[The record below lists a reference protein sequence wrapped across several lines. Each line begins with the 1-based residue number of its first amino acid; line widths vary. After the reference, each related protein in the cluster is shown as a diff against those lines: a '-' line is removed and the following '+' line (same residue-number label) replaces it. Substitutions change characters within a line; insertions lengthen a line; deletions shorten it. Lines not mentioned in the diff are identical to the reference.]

1 MYDPFLLSSSRRAR
15 PRDASIVEISVR
27 FPYKYRA
34 AVSARRAFPSE
45 GPIDI
50 DEKKK
55 KKEISLV
62 FFLSRDSL
70 EISLTNFTLGLGSI
84 ETRLSRDYK
93 VTSTFLTGMF
103 VINLRVTKMYADVY
117 VCVCARVRARVYIV
131 TSFFFFYS

>member
-1 MYDPFLLSSSRRAR
+1 MTKWGMYDPFLLSSSRRAR

-55 KKEISLV
+55 KRD
-62 FFLSRDSL
+62 LSRFFSL
-70 EISLTNFTLGLGSI
+70 
-84 ETRLSRDYK
+84 TRLSRD
-93 VTSTFLTGMF
+93 L
-103 VINLRVTKMYADVY
+103 AHE
-117 VCVCARVRARVYIV
+117 
-131 TSFFFFYS
+131 FYSRTRLD